1 MNLLDKIDAVMT
13 NRRRKYL
20 YGVATAGLAA
30 LLAFGLLTGEQVAA
44 LAGLASAVTGL
55 AFINTPDRGDHAVAD
70 TRIPQAYAEG
80 EEAGRAEAFAEGEDS
95 AYADAFA
102 EGETAGR
109 AEAFASVNLNDV
121 TGATRMPHWG

>member
-30 LLAFGLLTGEQVAA
+30 LLTFGVLTGEQSTA

-55 AFINTPDRGDHAVAD
+55 AFVNTPSRGDYTVAD
-70 TRIPQAYAEG
+70 TRLPQAYAEG
-80 EEAGRAEAFAEGEDS
+80 GEAGRADVFAEDVADDFAEGVVAGRAEAFAE
-95 AYADAFA
+95 
-102 EGETAGR
+102 
-109 AEAFASVNLNDV
+109 VHLNDA
-121 TGATRMPHWG
+121 TGATRDPHWG